1 MGFWDL
7 FRRKKQKYTETYYED
22 ENEIRARELI
32 RKYQF
37 DFATIP
43 QKEIIQLLEDEIENK
58 KSGSAEYI
66 RVLCGYLFCLG
77 DKTDADL
84 IEKAKYGI
92 DMDAGSMIDAEWIES
107 LKNGG
112 NKNENIRSR
121 DELIRDFVSYYKAF
135 IG

>member
-7 FRRKKQKYTETYYED
+7 FRRKKQKHTETYYED

-43 QKEIIQLLEDEIENK
+43 KKEIIQLLEDEIENK
-58 KSGSAEYI
+58 KSGSAKYI

-77 DKTDADL
+77 DKTYADL

-112 NKNENIRSR
+112 KNENIRSR
-121 DELIRDFVSYYKAF
+121 DELIRDFVSYYKDF